1 VDSVRYDMVAQCGA
15 GGQPKLYFNMT
26 HTRLWRWCYARRN
39 FEPVDLPLLLSQ
51 TNYNWSLAP
60 VEAHVDSATP
70 NVALAAAHASL
81 IGISFYIRCV
91 RNMVTIYLLCFIL
104 YAWVE

>member
-81 IGISFYIRCV
+81 IGISFLYPLRTEHGDDLSS
-91 RNMVTIYLLCFIL
+91 MLHSLCMG
-104 YAWVE
+104 